1 MFRSKFVEDLRESVS
16 EMDEM
21 EQIRIETELEKQ
33 HQAGGAPR
41 EREQHRDSGVGGD
54 MAGGGAGST
63 SGSGQAQ
70 SRHQAQADTN
80 LKRSAIN
87 NSLLDLS
94 DSHSVLGYTLGGV
107 STRRG
112 SVGSLGMVTMK
123 DKH

>member
-1 MFRSKFVEDLRESVS
+1 MSRSKFVEDLRESVA

-33 HQAGGAPR
+33 HTAGGGQAR
-41 EREQHRDSGVGGD
+41 DRGDQHRDSGVGGD
-54 MAGGGAGST
+54 MAGAGGTAGAA
-63 SGSGQAQ
+63 GAQQAA
-70 SRHQAQADTN
+70 RHSNTQDSN

-94 DSHSVLGYTLGGV
+94 DSHSVLGYTMGGV

-112 SVGSLGMVTMK
+112 SVGSLGK
-123 DKH
+123 FLRC